1 MSRVN
6 LPVAAVLVF
15 LSACSEDA
23 PPQRNASDFTIED
36 LAIEDTPGAVLSIL
50 KLLH

>member
-1 MSRVN
+1 MDKT
-6 LPVAAVLVF
+6 VLSFRNQVQGAEG
-15 LSACSEDA
+15 LLV
-23 PPQRNASDFTIED
+23 NASDFTIED